1 VPRPFTSEESTAIRQ
16 ELLAV
21 AAEAF
26 ARQGVRRTTV
36 DELARAVGVSK
47 GAFYGFFASKEALF
61 VTLVEG
67 YEVSVQA
74 EIESAIREDP
84 GQGLELLIDAAL
96 HATERNPLMA
106 VAMSEEGRHLLRSM
120 TGEQR
125 EEFLQRDARLVER
138 VLSTLDDAG
147 EALDVSP
154 TVLLALLRS
163 LVMVGWHRE
172 DIDPALLDE
181 LVGWLTPTLR
191 SAMLPGS
198 VDGSAHG

>member
-1 VPRPFTSEESTAIRQ
+1 VPKPFTAEESAAIRQ
-16 ELLAV
+16 RLLEV

-36 DELARAVGVSK
+36 DELARAVGISK
-47 GAFYGFFASKEALF
+47 GSFYGFFASKEALF
-61 VTLVEG
+61 VILVER

-84 GQGLELLIDAAL
+84 GRGLELLIDAAL
-96 HATERNPLMA
+96 RATERNPLMA
-106 VAMSEEGRHLLRSM
+106 VAMSDEGRHLLRSM
-120 TGEQR
+120 TDEQR
-125 EEFLQRDARLVER
+125 EEFLERDARLVER
-138 VLSTLDDAG
+138 VLSTLDQAG
-147 EALDVSP
+147 ETLDITP
-154 TVLLALLRS
+154 TVLLGLLRS

-191 SAMLPGS
+191 SAMLP
-198 VDGSAHG
+198 VRAHE